1 MPLGMAQLS
10 LLPGTPPLSYLYPIV
25 LSPISSLS
33 GKPHLPVVFLYFWS
47 RFSKKQQQGETAAE
61 RDRRKSD
68 G

>member
-25 LSPISSLS
+25 LSPISSFVRKTASS
-33 GKPHLPVVFLYFWS
+33 GRISLLLVTLFQE
-47 RFSKKQQQGETAAE
+47 QQQGETAAE